1 MNTLPGRSHPH
12 SLLPALLQSPRPSKP
27 TRGVEPL
34 MRACLLAGAVALAAL
49 NVAAAPP
56 TGAVKEKTDA
66 KLTAKLQDLIKDFK
80 GEVGIYVRHL
90 PSGRSAAIRAD
101 GLFPTASMIKVPILL
116 TAFQK
121 MYDGELDYH
130 ADQVYRDSLLYAGED
145 ILGSFKDGEKIK
157 LSKVIMLM
165 ITTSDNTASLWCQK
179 LVGTGTAIN
188 QWLAANGLQQTRV
201 NSRTPGREA
210 DREKFGWG
218 QTTPREMA
226 ELLVMIRE
234 GRAVSPEAS
243 EEMYRTLTR
252 IYWNGEALSQI
263 PPTIQAASK
272 QGAVN
277 KSRSEV
283 VLVNAPAGD
292 YVFCVITKNQE
303 DESWQYD
310 NAGFVLIRRL
320 SRLLWEYFE
329 PKSKWRPAPA
339 AQKWAK

>member
-1 MNTLPGRSHPH
+1 MNTLPGRSHLH
-12 SLLPALLQSPRPSKP
+12 SLLPALLPGPGHNRRAGLIRP
-27 TRGVEPL
+27 
-34 MRACLLAGAVALAAL
+34 MMHACLLAGAVALTAL
-49 NVAAAPP
+49 NVAAAPA
-56 TGAVKEKTDA
+56 TGAVKEKNDA
-66 KLTAKLQDLIKDFK
+66 KLTAKLQNLIKDFK

-90 PSGRSAAIRAD
+90 KTGRSAAIRAD
-101 GLFPTASMIKVPILL
+101 ELFPTASLIKVPIML

-121 MYDGELDYH
+121 MHDGELDYH

-165 ITTSDNTASLWCQK
+165 ITTSDNTASLWCQR
-179 LVGTGTAIN
+179 LVGGGAEIN
-188 QWLAANGLQQTRV
+188 QWLENNGFHQTRV

-210 DREKFGWG
+210 DQKKFGWG

-226 ELLVMIRE
+226 ELLVMIRQ
-234 GRAVSPEAS
+234 GRAVSPDAS
-243 EEMYRTLTR
+243 DEMYRTLTR

-283 VLVNAPAGD
+283 VLVNAPSGD

-303 DESWQYD
+303 DESWGYD
-310 NAGFVLIRRL
+310 NAGFVLLRRV

-329 PKSKWRPAPA
+329 PKSPWRPVAGA
-339 AQKWAK
+339 EKWAK